1 MSAEDQER
9 YAAACHAMQSG
20 VAAEMTFNPGPTEP
34 KHLRVGVNSALSG
47 NGALAKLLIDKGVI
61 TLDELEAALADAME
75 EERDTYQARVS
86 EAYGVAVTLE

>member
-1 MSAEDQER
+1 
-9 YAAACHAMQSG
+9 
-20 VAAEMTFNPGPTEP
+20 
-34 KHLRVGVNSALSG
+34 LSG